1 MESWTI
7 RVSSIEPC
15 FDLQKNRGA
24 KCQPYRRV
32 VQRNAL
38 TPLME
43 RLYTRNRT
51 FAYTNGFGLDL
62 AVAIEQSWE
71 TQG

>member
-1 MESWTI
+1 
-7 RVSSIEPC
+7 
-15 FDLQKNRGA
+15 
-24 KCQPYRRV
+24 
-32 VQRNAL
+32 
-38 TPLME
+38 ME